1 MPSICSKSYPVY
13 HSCPELNQLVSSELC
28 NFKTLTP
35 TSIALTKSIKSMYA
49 QMLKHTGEGINPD
62 DDEPCAN
69 KLCLFSCSSLLLV
82 LTVDYLE
89 EILDV
94 FP

>member
-1 MPSICSKSYPVY
+1 
-13 HSCPELNQLVSSELC
+13 
-28 NFKTLTP
+28 
-35 TSIALTKSIKSMYA
+35 
-49 QMLKHTGEGINPD
+49 MLQHTGEGINSN

-69 KLCLFSCSSLLLV
+69 KLGMFSHSSLLLV